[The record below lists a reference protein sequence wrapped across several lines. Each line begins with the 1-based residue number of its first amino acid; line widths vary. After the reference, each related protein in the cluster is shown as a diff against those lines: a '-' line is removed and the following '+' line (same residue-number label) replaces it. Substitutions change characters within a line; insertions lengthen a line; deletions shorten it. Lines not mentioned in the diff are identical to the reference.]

1 MLKHAQ
7 YINPLKRNVSGATS
21 AISNLALKF
30 ATVLENMLGEVFGM
44 TGKEAVVDK
53 VRSQWILFQ
62 KELKEE
68 WFQKTTEDDNQPSS
82 SRKQDSYWARAF
94 DECGLDSPASS
105 T

>member
-30 ATVLENMLGEVFGM
+30 ATVLENVLGEVFGM
-44 TGKEAVVDK
+44 TGKEAVVAK

-62 KELKEE
+62 KEELKEE
-68 WFQKTTEDDNQPSS
+68 
-82 SRKQDSYWARAF
+82 R
-94 DECGLDSPASS
+94 
-105 T
+105 